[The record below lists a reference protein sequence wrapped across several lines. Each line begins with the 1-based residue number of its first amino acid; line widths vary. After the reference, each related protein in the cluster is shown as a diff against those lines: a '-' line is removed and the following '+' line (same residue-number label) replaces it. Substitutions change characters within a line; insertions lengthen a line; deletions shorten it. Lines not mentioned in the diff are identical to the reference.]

1 MITAETII
9 QEASALPLAEQ
20 YRVALQLLQRAQ
32 TLFVEPSARSSAPS
46 VALAESASSDRSALL
61 REAIGSM
68 RGRLST
74 VDEFLQEKH
83 AERERENARDVARL
97 RREAA

>member
-1 MITAETII
+1 MTPAFELVRR
-9 QEASALPLAEQ
+9 QAQALPLGEQLSLAAELIETA
-20 YRVALQLLQRAQ
+20 RR
-32 TLFVEPSARSSAPS
+32 TLPPPV
-46 VALAESASSDRSALL
+46 LAESASSDRPALL